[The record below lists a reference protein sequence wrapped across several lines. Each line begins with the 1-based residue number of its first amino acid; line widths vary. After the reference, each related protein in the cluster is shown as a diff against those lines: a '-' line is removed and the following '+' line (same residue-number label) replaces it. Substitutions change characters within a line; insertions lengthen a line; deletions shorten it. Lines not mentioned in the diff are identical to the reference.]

1 MKTEM
6 TLENR
11 TNNNG
16 RYSIFRLIIQIPGIR
31 YNDIA
36 RITKFNNGVISHF
49 LCVLKKNYYIKVVRC
64 SNGNI
69 ARYFSSSI
77 SYEDC
82 LIIGYLKN
90 ETARKIVLF
99 LHYNSESNFEK
110 IRLNINKAS
119 STTSWNLKRLIDDD
133 IIVKSRAKNHQY
145 YFIKNPS
152 QVAKFLQNSTNLLL
166 DGDTDVMKLSVTV

>member
-1 MKTEM
+1 M

-11 TNNNG
+11 SNNNG
-16 RYSIFRLIIQIPGIR
+16 RYSILRLIIQLPGIR

-49 LCVLKKNYYIKVVRC
+49 LCVLKKNYFIKVVRC

-77 SYEDC
+77 ANEDC

-99 LHYNSESNFEK
+99 LHYNRESNFEK
-110 IRLNINKAS
+110 IRLDINKAS
-119 STTSWNLKRLIDDD
+119 STTSWNLRRLIDDD
-133 IIVKSRAKNHQY
+133 IIVKSRTKNHQY

-152 QVAKFLQNSTNLLL
+152 LVAKILQNSTSLNL
-166 DGDTDVMKLSVTV
+166 DGDTNVIKQRVTV

>member
-1 MKTEM
+1 M

-16 RYSIFRLIIQIPGIR
+16 RYSILRLIIQIPGIR

-36 RITKFNNGVISHF
+36 RITNFNNGVISHF
-49 LCVLKKNYYIKVVRC
+49 FCVLKKNYVIKLVRC

-77 SYEDC
+77 SNEDC

-99 LHYNSESNFEK
+99 LHYNRESNFKK
-110 IRLNINKAS
+110 IRLDINKAS

-133 IIVKSRAKNHQY
+133 IIVKSIAKNHQY

-152 QVAKFLQNSTNLLL
+152 LVTKILQNSTNLLL
-166 DGDTDVMKLSVTV
+166 DGDTDVMKLSLTV